1 MILAAAGGD
10 ANTIMDH
17 NVEKGSYGN
26 VQKGLY
32 ENGVQQQPVGDLQ
45 YALEES
51 VSVVESLVCEEED
64 LVYSLS
70 PLSPLSDVAHMTT
83 TTTTTTAMFQKLPGY
98 KGIHHHM
105 NVGYHD
111 SAGISCEEG
120 TMDSMTLHK
129 EEEEEE
135 EEEED
140 GVKCRPTKEEGVAL
154 LPHSSVVVNIDEG
167 DDPIQNPKP
176 HTTFYC
182 HILSACVGLEF
193 QEFENVRVE
202 LPGSLQLFVEFNN
215 DPNATRL
222 I

>member
-17 NVEKGSYGN
+17 NVK
-26 VQKGLY
+26 KGLY
-32 ENGVQQQPVGDLQ
+32 ENGVQQQPAGDLQ

-51 VSVVESLVCEEED
+51 VSVVESLVCEEEED

-70 PLSPLSDVAHMTT
+70 PLSDVAHMTTT

-111 SAGISCEEG
+111 SAGMSCEEG

-135 EEEED
+135 EED
-140 GVKCRPTKEEGVAL
+140 GVKCRPTKEEGVEL

-176 HTTFYC
+176 HTTFTVTFSQPVWDWNFRN
-182 HILSACVGLEF
+182 LKMSE
-193 QEFENVRVE
+193 
-202 LPGSLQLFVEFNN
+202 
-215 DPNATRL
+215 
-222 I
+222 

>member
-17 NVEKGSYGN
+17 NVKKCLYDN

-51 VSVVESLVCEEED
+51 VSVVESLVCEEEEA
-64 LVYSLS
+64 LVYS
-70 PLSPLSDVAHMTT
+70 LSPLSDVAHMTT
-83 TTTTTTAMFQKLPGY
+83 TTTNTAMFQKLPGY

-111 SAGISCEEG
+111 SAGMSCEEG
-120 TMDSMTLHK
+120 TMDSMTLPK
-129 EEEEEE
+129 EEE

-140 GVKCRPTKEEGVAL
+140 GVKCGPTKEEGVAL

-176 HTTFYC
+176 HTTFTVTFSQPVWDWNFRN
-182 HILSACVGLEF
+182 LKMSE
-193 QEFENVRVE
+193 
-202 LPGSLQLFVEFNN
+202 
-215 DPNATRL
+215 
-222 I
+222 

>member
-1 MILAAAGGD
+1 MILAATGGD

-17 NVEKGSYGN
+17 NVRKGLYDN

-51 VSVVESLVCEEED
+51 VSVVESLVCEEEED

-70 PLSPLSDVAHMTT
+70 PLSDVAHMT

-111 SAGISCEEG
+111 SAGMSCEEG
-120 TMDSMTLHK
+120 TMDSMTLQ
-129 EEEEEE
+129 EEE

-154 LPHSSVVVNIDEG
+154 LLHSSVVVNIDEG

-176 HTTFYC
+176 HTTFTVTFSQPVWDWNFRN
-182 HILSACVGLEF
+182 LKMSK
-193 QEFENVRVE
+193 
-202 LPGSLQLFVEFNN
+202 
-215 DPNATRL
+215 
-222 I
+222 

>member
-1 MILAAAGGD
+1 MILAAAGVD

-17 NVEKGSYGN
+17 NVKKGLYDNVKKGLHDN

-51 VSVVESLVCEEED
+51 VSVVESLVCEEEED
-64 LVYSLS
+64 FVYS
-70 PLSPLSDVAHMTT
+70 LSPLSDVAHMTTT

-111 SAGISCEEG
+111 SAGMSCEEG
-120 TMDSMTLHK
+120 TMDSMTLQG
-129 EEEEEE
+129 EE

-154 LPHSSVVVNIDEG
+154 LLHSSVVVNIDEG

-176 HTTFYC
+176 RTTFTVTFSQPVWDWNFRN
-182 HILSACVGLEF
+182 LKMSK
-193 QEFENVRVE
+193 
-202 LPGSLQLFVEFNN
+202 
-215 DPNATRL
+215 
-222 I
+222 

>member
-17 NVEKGSYGN
+17 NVKKGLYDN

-32 ENGVQQQPVGDLQ
+32 ENGVQQQPLGDLQ

-51 VSVVESLVCEEED
+51 VSVVESLVCEEEED
-64 LVYSLS
+64 LVYSS
-70 PLSPLSDVAHMTT
+70 LSDVAHMT

-111 SAGISCEEG
+111 SAGMSCEEG
-120 TMDSMTLHK
+120 TMDSMTLH
-129 EEEEEE
+129 EEEE

-154 LPHSSVVVNIDEG
+154 LLHSSVVVNIGEG

-176 HTTFYC
+176 HTIFPVTFSQPVWNSNFRN
-182 HILSACVGLEF
+182 LKMSK
-193 QEFENVRVE
+193 
-202 LPGSLQLFVEFNN
+202 
-215 DPNATRL
+215 
-222 I
+222 